1 MLRCLDELAAGRRGR
16 IVQPSWGIIRLRDEA
31 MPVDN
36 IRYDLL
42 TQDALRGVIRT
53 VLTEAATKGL
63 PGEHHFFITFD
74 TRAEGVRMST
84 RLKAS
89 YPEEMTIVLQHQFW
103 DLTVAEEDFEVGLA
117 FNGIPE
123 RLHIPLKAV
132 KAFLDPSVQ
141 FGLQFTVEPEA
152 DAGAAKVETPAAAA
166 GPERKKPKSELKQ
179 GRSKPDQIKP
189 DQARPDL
196 SAPARPEQA
205 KPEIKPSPE
214 APAKGK
220 QGAPAPAA
228 PSGEV
233 VRLDRFRKK

>member
-1 MLRCLDELAAGRRGR
+1 
-16 IVQPSWGIIRLRDEA
+16 

-84 RLKAS
+84 RLRAS

-152 DAGAAKVETPAAAA
+152 DAGAAKAEMPAAGA
-166 GPERKKPKSELKQ
+166 GPERRKPKPELKQ
-179 GRSKPDQIKP
+179 ELKPERSKPDQIKADQTKP
-189 DQARPDL
+189 DQARSD
-196 SAPARPEQA
+196 SAAPARPEQA
-205 KPEIKPSPE
+205 KPESKPSQE
-214 APAKGK
+214 APSKGK
-220 QGAPAPAA
+220 RGDPAPAA
-228 PSGEV
+228 PGGEV